1 MINGKTV
8 IAVVPARSGSKGI
21 PNKNMVH
28 VCNKPLL
35 QYTLEF
41 IKNLKFIDF
50 VHVSSDSKA
59 ILDFASSYTTD
70 NKIIRPANLSGD
82 SVGDMSVLKNSIIQV
97 EKKFKLNFDYAVMFQ
112 PTSPIRNLE
121 FVLGAA
127 NFLTLNNYDSILS
140 VKEVDTKFHPL
151 KQLVIRKNNIQL
163 YDKKG
168 VRIIARQQLSPT
180 FIRDGVFY
188 GFKRS
193 FLLKGDSVVGKNSTY
208 LINSHESINIDSI
221 QDLQKF
227 EDFLNR
233 DLGLNDFKA

>member
-8 IAVVPARSGSKGI
+8 LAVVPARSGSKGI
-21 PNKNMVH
+21 PNKNMVN

-59 ILDFASSYTTD
+59 ILDFASLYTTD
-70 NKIIRPANLSGD
+70 SKIIRPANLSGD
-82 SVGDMSVLKNSIIQV
+82 SVGDMSVLKHSINQV

-140 VKEVDTKFHPL
+140 VKEVDIKFHPL

-168 VRIIARQQLSPT
+168 MRIIARQQLSPT

-188 GFKRS
+188 GFKRN
-193 FLLKGDSVVGKNSTY
+193 FLSKGNSVIGKNSTY

-227 EDFLNR
+227 EEYLNR
-233 DLGLNDFKA
+233 DLGSNDFKA